1 MIEISIRQLQA
12 EVDQLRTVVMEQQKS
27 LEIAY
32 QYRAEQDAEIERL
45 RAQLREQPDAAEMI
59 RQSQMGSLL
68 SYQMEQS
75 AEIERLRA
83 LIDKHNDECREC
95 PVIEAA

>member
-32 QYRAEQDAEIERL
+32 QYRAEQDAEVERL
-45 RAQLREQPDAAEMI
+45 KGEVQTWKAAAEKL
-59 RQSQMGSLL
+59 QVENS
-68 SYQMEQS
+68 
-75 AEIERLRA
+75 
-83 LIDKHNDECREC
+83 
-95 PVIEAA
+95 